1 MGMKL
6 SQAVPWGRS
15 LAEYVGM
22 FSLSTGDLEKR
33 ILGCADGPASFNAE
47 MTARGYR
54 VVSCDPIY
62 VFTAHEIR
70 QRVAATFVTIMG
82 QMPATRDNF
91 VWDSIPSIKA
101 LGAMRM
107 AAMEAFLRDFARGN
121 QGNRYVASALPHLPF
136 ADSSFDLAL
145 CSNFLFLYSE
155 QQLGETFHLMALR
168 ELCRV
173 ATEVRVFPLLDL
185 DGKVS
190 PHLGPALA
198 MLRREGFHTTVRT
211 VPYEFLKGANEMVVI
226 GRHEG
231 STGLKPVPTK

>member
-1 MGMKL
+1 MGVKL

-15 LAEYVGM
+15 MAEYVGM
-22 FSLSTGDLEKR
+22 FDLGAQDLGKQ

-47 MTARGYR
+47 MTAQGYR
-54 VVSCDPIY
+54 VVSSDPIY
-62 VFTAHEIR
+62 VFTDHEIR
-70 QRVAATFVTIMG
+70 QRVAATFETIMG

-91 VWDSIPSIKA
+91 VWDTIPSIEA
-101 LGAMRM
+101 LGELRM

-136 ADSSFDLAL
+136 AASSFDLAL
-145 CSNFLFLYSE
+145 CSNFLFLYSK
-155 QQLGETFHLMALR
+155 QLGEAFHIMALR

-173 ATEVRVFPLLDL
+173 AVEVRVFPLLDL
-185 DGKVS
+185 DGQIS

-198 MLRREGFHTTVRT
+198 TLRREGFHATVRT

-226 GRHEG
+226 AQIR
-231 STGLKPVPTK
+231 KVAQV

>member
-1 MGMKL
+1 MGVQVAHVL
-6 SQAVPWGRS
+6 PWGRS
-15 LAEYVGM
+15 MAEYVGM
-22 FSLSTGDLEKR
+22 FDLGAQDLGKQ

-47 MTARGYR
+47 MTACGCR

-62 VFTAHEIR
+62 VFTDHEIR
-70 QRVAATFVTIMG
+70 QRVAATFETIMG

-91 VWDSIPSIKA
+91 VWDTIPSIEA
-101 LGAMRM
+101 LGEMRM

-155 QQLGETFHLMALR
+155 QLSEAFHLMALR

-185 DGKVS
+185 DGQVS

-198 MLRREGFHTTVRT
+198 TLRREGFHGTVRT

-226 GRHEG
+226 GRQEG